1 VTGVE
6 VPERSSKATFAISS
20 RITWDNGRPDL
31 NARPKLKNVARM
43 VAA

>member
-6 VPERSSKATFAISS
+6 VPERSSKATFAILHVSLVS
-20 RITWDNGRPDL
+20 GGRPDL
-31 NARPKLKNVARM
+31 NARPKLKNVDRE